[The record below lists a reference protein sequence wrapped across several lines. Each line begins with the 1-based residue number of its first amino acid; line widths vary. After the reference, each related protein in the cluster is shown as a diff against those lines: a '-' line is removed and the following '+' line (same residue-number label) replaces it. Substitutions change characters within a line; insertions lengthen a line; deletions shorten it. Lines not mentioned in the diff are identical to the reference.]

1 MAESNDYLKYFI
13 TEDVYI
19 VAEEP
24 NVGLETTSS
33 QTSQSVT
40 SEVAQAKAETPI
52 KVDTEVSKTEEL
64 TKKTPVIEQPKIDL
78 EKTEPKEPQEITT
91 NVKPEKRLIVVYDY
105 KESEALPVPLKQLML
120 KILEAVRVKIPD
132 ADFVNT
138 SFKPAPK
145 PLSYY
150 ENCIVFSLT
159 SKVYAEELKSLS
171 TYNIATLQKTKVLK
185 ADSLENLNNDI
196 NLKKQLWKMLQTM
209 FPKN

>member
-52 KVDTEVSKTEEL
+52 KVDTEVSKTE
-64 TKKTPVIEQPKIDL
+64 
-78 EKTEPKEPQEITT
+78 PKEPQEITT

-132 ADFVNT
+132 AHFVNA